1 MWVAWGL
8 AILCPSSLEGTRLS
22 CWWLLVRAS
31 LLSPPRAASCLSGH
45 SYLAVTCAG
54 VQVGKGR
61 AALLPRACWAGPG
74 GRVARTGEGKGTGA
88 AHARG
93 LEAGA
98 GGPKADVGLIS
109 LSPRDQPP
117 RPRRP
122 GTFPDQSPWP
132 LGWGRG
138 LGAV

>member
-61 AALLPRACWAGPG
+61 
-74 GRVARTGEGKGTGA
+74 VAKTGEGKGTGA

-109 LSPRDQPP
+109 LSPQDQPP